1 MSNYKRGFNKITY
14 DIYNKSY
21 FILFRN
27 KNDIPNFNYEKSIIY
42 IDNGH
47 NILFKIDL
55 RNYNNR
61 GYAFSFV
68 SIEEFYEEYKDILT
82 KCPEREIW
90 KYYDKYLELKDKEK
104 NIIIKANIY
113 DFYNTER
120 QNILK
125 LDRIIQKYY
134 YDILNKEKL
143 EKNKER
149 LL

>member
-1 MSNYKRGFNKITY
+1 MLINT
-14 DIYNKSY
+14 
-21 FILFRN
+21 
-27 KNDIPNFNYEKSIIY
+27 
-42 IDNGH
+42 
-47 NILFKIDL
+47 
-55 RNYNNR
+55 
-61 GYAFSFV
+61 
-68 SIEEFYEEYKDILT
+68 
-82 KCPEREIW
+82 
-90 KYYDKYLELKDKEK
+90 LKETST
-104 NIIIKANIY
+104 NIY